1 MMVNIVNKKQIQYN
15 QELKEI
21 ETMKSDKEIQFV
33 HPQVRAQWNRV
44 PKRRDFR
51 WSNVLSLSSKM
62 RALHSC
68 QTNHI
73 KHARTIFQMVEKCF
87 SNQSLQIKK
96 KELTELGITH
106 WIPNTAKAS
115 HHKAWEN
122 LQWRRRWST
131 NFPLQQHKQNLFTE
145 YWDFLTR
152 LLMVSISSL
161 AIVHKKKDTC
171 LGTFAHQM
179 HS

>member
-1 MMVNIVNKKQIQYN
+1 MVNTVNKKQIQYN

-33 HPQVRAQWNRV
+33 HPQVRAQWTRV
-44 PKRRDFR
+44 LKRRDFR
-51 WSNVLSLSSKM
+51 WSNVLSLLSKM

-73 KHARTIFQMVEKCF
+73 KHAGTIFQIVEKWF

-96 KELTELGITH
+96 KELTDLGITH

-131 NFPLQQHKQNLFTE
+131 NFPLQQHKQKLFTE
-145 YWDFLTR
+145 YWHFLTR

-171 LGTFAHQM
+171 LGTFAYQM